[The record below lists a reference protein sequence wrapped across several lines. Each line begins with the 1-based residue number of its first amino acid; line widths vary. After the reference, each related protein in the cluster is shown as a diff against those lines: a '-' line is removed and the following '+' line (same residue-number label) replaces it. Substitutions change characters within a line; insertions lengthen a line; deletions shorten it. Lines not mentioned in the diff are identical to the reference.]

1 MKAWAVVAHGA
12 PLECVELP
20 DPEPRGTDVVV
31 EVTHC
36 GVCHS
41 DLHLWHGGYDL
52 GGGKMLSVKDR
63 GLVLPAAPGHEI
75 VGRVVGMG
83 PDAGGVTLG
92 GQRIAIG
99 DHRIVYPWVGCG
111 ACARCLAEEDN
122 LCPAQRSLGVV
133 VNGGFGRLV
142 KVPHPRYLLPF
153 DGIDPALASTYACS
167 GLTAYSASRKVLPLP
182 DGAAVVLIGAGGL
195 GLAGIAVL
203 RALGQTRIISVDLDP
218 AKRQAALQAGA
229 SAAIDGAA
237 ADAAEQIA
245 AAGPVGAVIDFV
257 GADATV
263 QLGLAVLPKAGKL
276 VLVGIGGGEL
286 TLSVAGTIFRAHT
299 IQGSLTGSIPE
310 LRALLRLA
318 QDGRLAATPVQ
329 EVEKP
334 RVNQVMQDLDA
345 GRVTGRVV
353 LTEPASAA

>member
-63 GLVLPAAPGHEI
+63 GLMLPAAPGHEI

-83 PDAGGVTLG
+83 PEATGV
-92 GQRIAIG
+92 AIG
-99 DHRIVYPWVGCG
+99 DHRVVYPWVGCG
-111 ACARCLAEEDN
+111 HCARCLAEEDN
-122 LCPAQRSLGVV
+122 FCPSQRSLGVA

-142 KVPHPRYLLPF
+142 KVPHPRYLLSY
-153 DGIDPALASTYACS
+153 DGIEPALAATYACS
-167 GLTAYSASRKVLPLP
+167 GLTAYSASRKVLPVES
-182 DGAAVVLIGAGGL
+182 GAAVVLIGAGGL
-195 GLAGIAVL
+195 GLAAIAML
-203 RALGQTRIISVDLDP
+203 RALGQMRIVSVDLSEAKRRAALDAGAIAAVDGGSGDP
-218 AKRQAALQAGA
+218 AG
-229 SAAIDGAA
+229 
-237 ADAAEQIA
+237 QITA
-245 AAGPVGAVIDFV
+245 TGPVGAVIDFV

-263 QLGLAVLPKAGKL
+263 QLGMAVLPKAGKL

-310 LRALLRLA
+310 LRAVLRLA
-318 QDGRLAATPVQ
+318 REGQLAATPVR
-329 EVEKP
+329 EVEKL

-353 LTEPASAA
+353 LTEPASLAG